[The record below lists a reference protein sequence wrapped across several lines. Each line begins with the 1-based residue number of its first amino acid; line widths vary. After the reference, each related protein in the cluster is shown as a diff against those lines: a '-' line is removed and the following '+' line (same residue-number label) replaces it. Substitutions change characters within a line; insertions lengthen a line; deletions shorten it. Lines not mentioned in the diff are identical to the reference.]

1 MARSKRY
8 RRYLFCF
15 ILAFIFLALIT
26 GWGLHAG
33 WFLPI
38 DWENPE
44 PFYLEGSSIHRVNN
58 GLVLDYE
65 QRRIEYVPLDKIP
78 EDLVNAFIAIED
90 SRFYQHRGVD
100 LIGIFRAM
108 FANIQSGEVVQGG
121 STITQQLARNLFLD
135 HRRTMERKMAEISIA
150 LQLERR
156 YTKDQIME
164 MYLNQIYFGDGNWGV
179 NQAARAYFNKD
190 ASSLTLAEAAV
201 LAGLVQ
207 SPSTYTPVRGWTLA
221 IARQKIV
228 LNRMAELNYITPEE
242 AEKAVLTEP
251 VPLGN

>member
-8 RRYLFCF
+8 REYLVFL
-15 ILAFIFLALIT
+15 ILALIILT
-26 GWGLHAG
+26 SVITWGIYAG
-33 WFLPI
+33 WYLPV

-44 PFYLEGSSIHRVNN
+44 PFYLEGGSIHRVNGSLILN
-58 GLVLDYE
+58 YE
-65 QRRIEYVPLDKIP
+65 RHSIEYVPLNKMPDN
-78 EDLVNAFIAIED
+78 LANAFIAIED

-179 NQAARAYFNKD
+179 SQAAQAYFNKD
-190 ASSLTLAEAAV
+190 AASLTLAEAAV

-207 SPSTYTPVRGWTLA
+207 SPSTYTPIRGWTLA
-221 IARQKIV
+221 MARQKVV
-228 LNRMAELNYITPEE
+228 LNRMVELNFITLEE